1 MKMSPDGTELFYMDN
16 TMSFFVDPNGTE
28 KNREV
33 LLRTQRF
40 SRSLYE
46 SLDRVTVPTLQ
57 RALAQ
62 EPGAAY
68 DILTPAEIAAVVGR
82 RQVIQQHV
90 RELIARFGTHE
101 VLFFP

>member
-1 MKMSPDGTELFYMDN
+1 
-16 TMSFFVDPNGTE
+16 MSFFVDPNGPE

-33 LLRTQRF
+33 LFRTQRF
-40 SRSLYE
+40 SDTLYQA
-46 SLDRVTVPTLQ
+46 LDRVTVPTLH

-62 EPGAAY
+62 EAGAAY

-82 RQVIQQHV
+82 RQVIQQHI
-90 RELIARFGTHE
+90 RDLITKFGAHE

>member
-1 MKMSPDGTELFYMDN
+1 M
-16 TMSFFVDPNGTE
+16 
-28 KNREV
+28 
-33 LLRTQRF
+33 
-40 SRSLYE
+40 
-46 SLDRVTVPTLQ
+46 TVPTLQ

-90 RELIARFGTHE
+90 RELIAKFGAHE

>member
-1 MKMSPDGTELFYMDN
+1 M
-16 TMSFFVDPNGTE
+16 
-28 KNREV
+28 
-33 LLRTQRF
+33 
-40 SRSLYE
+40 
-46 SLDRVTVPTLQ
+46 TVPTLQ

-62 EPGAAY
+62 EAGAAY

-90 RELIARFGTHE
+90 RELIAKFGAHE